1 MSRQLSVQK
10 RQAPQFIRETADL
23 PQKPLGEISSFRP
36 GFTQTW
42 TWRKEENNN
51 QPTRRRG
58 GDEGRDK

>member
-1 MSRQLSVQK
+1 MSRQLSVHK
-10 RQAPQFIRETADL
+10 RQAPQFARETADL
-23 PQKPLGEISSFRP
+23 PQKSLGEISSFRP

-58 GDEGRDK
+58 GGEGRDK